1 MKQRICIDEY
11 SFIHPNFGSAS
22 AINPIRAQTKIIIH
36 GLIISKTVRS
46 LVRTFS
52 EIKLVL

>member
-22 AINPIRAQTKIIIH
+22 AINTNQRADEDSRFDHIEDST
-36 GLIISKTVRS
+36 
-46 LVRTFS
+46 
-52 EIKLVL
+52 